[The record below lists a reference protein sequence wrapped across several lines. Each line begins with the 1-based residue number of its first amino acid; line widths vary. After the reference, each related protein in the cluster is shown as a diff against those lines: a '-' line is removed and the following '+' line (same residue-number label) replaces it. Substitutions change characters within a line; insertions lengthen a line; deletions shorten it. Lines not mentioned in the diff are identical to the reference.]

1 MTGQY
6 VTLSVDCA
14 IATVTLNR
22 PEQLN
27 ALPPQAHYELATLF
41 DHLCAQPD
49 IRVAIIKGSG
59 RAFCAGYDLKD
70 NLSDKVVDLP
80 PSGFAGLTWRNDYP
94 LPLIAAVNGAALGG
108 GFELALA
115 CDLIITSEDASF
127 ALPEPKVGWAAL
139 GGGIQRLPRTIGLKR
154 AMGIILT
161 GRRIS
166 AQEGLELGFVNL
178 VVTADQLNDTAL
190 SWALQIA
197 DCAPLA
203 IRCSK
208 QVAYTSLD
216 QPDFSTALN
225 PDSYPSARI
234 MLDSED
240 AIKGR
245 RAFSE
250 KRKPVWKAVNCPS
263 GKRRH
268 GPKILLSVQYANPGD
283 DNA

>member
-1 MTGQY
+1 MTSHY
-6 VTLSVDCA
+6 VTLSVEGA

-22 PEQLN
+22 PEKLN
-27 ALPPQAHYELATLF
+27 ALPPQAHYELAEMF
-41 DHLCAQPD
+41 DRLCEQPD

-80 PSGFAGLTWRNDYP
+80 PSGFAGLTWRDDYP
-94 LPLIAAVNGAALGG
+94 LPLIAAVNGPALGG

-115 CDLIITSEDASF
+115 CDLIVASEDASF
-127 ALPEPKVGWAAL
+127 ALPEPRVGWAAL

-161 GRRIS
+161 GRRVS
-166 AQEGLELGFVNL
+166 AQEGLELGFINQ
-178 VVTADQLNDTAL
+178 VVAAEQLNEASL
-190 SWALQIA
+190 NWARQIA

-208 QVAYTSLD
+208 QVTYASLD
-216 QPDFSTALN
+216 QPDFATAIN
-225 PDSYPSARI
+225 PNNYSSARI

-240 AIKGR
+240 AIEGR

-250 KRKPVWKAVNCPS
+250 KRPPVWRGS
-263 GKRRH
+263 
-268 GPKILLSVQYANPGD
+268 
-283 DNA
+283 